1 MQKNIVDFEHP
12 TPRGIL
18 HPNIQLGVQK
28 IMLCVFAF
36 AFREVLEK
44 VGHGVVGYYIAG
56 GT

>member
-1 MQKNIVDFEHP
+1 MQKNIVDFEHS

-28 IMLCVFAF
+28 IMLWVFAF
-36 AFREVLEK
+36 AFREVLEE
-44 VGHGVVGYYIAG
+44 VGHGVVSYYIAG

>member
-28 IMLCVFAF
+28 IMLWVFAF
-36 AFREVLEK
+36 AFMEVLEK
-44 VGHGVVGYYIAG
+44 VGHGVVGFYIAG

>member
-28 IMLCVFAF
+28 IMLWFFAI
-36 AFREVLEK
+36 AFMEVLEE